1 AWALLLRR
9 RGLPGPVRG
18 GAERRGA
25 RDRARRRRAAGSR
38 GWQRC
43 REGRGRAGCPR
54 RRGGGR
60 ALCGWQLPG
69 ARAGALL
76 VPAARGR
83 PGGRRPAHALR
94 RRPRASHGRCL
105 IWLLRLFPLAAAP
118 GRRPACGRPAGG
130 GRYLPAAEADPPGRR
145 LGGAAVPAGAAG
157 PAAQPGRARAP
168 PPAETDAG
176 SGRPLLE
183 VGDERRRTLRRCPWL
198 CPSQGGHRRRGACG
212 LGGRASG
219 ADVLGRLRGAVGGR
233 PRPAALRAGGVPA
246 ADRGG

>member
-94 RRPRASHGRCL
+94 RRG
-105 IWLLRLFPLAAAP
+105 P
-118 GRRPACGRPAGG
+118 G
-130 GRYLPAAEADPPGRR
+130 LADPPGRR

-176 SGRPLLE
+176 S
-183 VGDERRRTLRRCPWL
+183 
-198 CPSQGGHRRRGACG
+198 GHRRRGACG

>member
-176 SGRPLLE
+176 SG
-183 VGDERRRTLRRCPWL
+183 
-198 CPSQGGHRRRGACG
+198 HRRRGACG